1 MFNTLSLFSNR
12 ARLWL
17 IEQGIPLL
25 QKHLLRCVSLCGW
38 RDSRLVLQIVI
49 VMKRKCFFFPML
61 LLLTTFSFSS
71 NAQSNQTNDIHKKE
85 IDEYIKAEMK
95 VEQIPALT
103 YAIVLNN
110 KIIDRGAYGLA
121 NVELKA
127 SVNIHSLFNIGS
139 IGKTFTA
146 SAIMLLQKDG
156 KLSIND
162 AINKYLD
169 SLPDNWKTI
178 TIKHLLSH
186 TSGIK
191 DYAHDFPG
199 YSFIEKDR
207 KQEITEREFIQ
218 EATSLPLNFQPGERW
233 AYSNSNFVLL
243 GFIIHKVSGKSQGEF
258 MKERIFDPLGLK
270 ETRYTNVS
278 KIIPNRVCGYLL
290 DDDNKLINGAYIS
303 NFFSTMGDMGIITTA
318 TDLAKWSMALDDVKI
333 LDKQTLQ
340 QMWTS
345 SILND
350 GVEAMG
356 VFGTNYGLG
365 WTVSRHRGYM
375 EIGHGG
381 SFINGY
387 TANLARFP
395 EKHLAVIVLTNLN
408 PTNVSWISYNIAGF
422 YFPEL
427 RGIDQLKAEQNG
439 DTSLNRKVY
448 ALLDGFG
455 NNNLDTSLVTASF
468 KRRINPITQIVFKP
482 EAGAE
487 PSLYLVHTDRITNKT
502 LSRYGAQVG
511 KIKYYKLKLGADT
524 HYLAI
529 YFTADDKIADMRGY

>member
-1 MFNTLSLFSNR
+1 MKPKFFLFPIIF
-12 ARLWL
+12 LL
-17 IEQGIPLL
+17 I
-25 QKHLLRCVSLCGW
+25 
-38 RDSRLVLQIVI
+38 
-49 VMKRKCFFFPML
+49 
-61 LLLTTFSFSS
+61 TFSFRST
-71 NAQSNQTNDIHKKE
+71 AQTHKTSKIHKQE
-85 IDEYIKAEMK
+85 IDEYIKTEMTA
-95 VEQIPALT
+95 EQIPALT
-103 YAIVLNN
+103 YAVVLNG
-110 KIIDRGAYGLA
+110 KIIDSGAYGLV
-121 NVELKA
+121 NLELRVPA
-127 SVNIHSLFNIGS
+127 NIHSLFNIGS

-162 AINKYLD
+162 PINKYLD
-169 SLPDNWKTI
+169 SLPASWKTI

-199 YSFIEKDR
+199 YPFIEKDR
-207 KQEITEREFIQ
+207 KQEITEGEFIQ
-218 EATSLPLNFQPGERW
+218 KATSLPLNFQPGKRW

-243 GFIIHKVSGKSQGEF
+243 GFIIHKVSGKPQGEF

-278 KIIPNRVCGYLL
+278 QIIPNRVSGYLL
-290 DDDNKLINGAYIS
+290 DDDNKPINGAYIS

-318 TDLAKWSMALDDVKI
+318 TDLAKWSMALDDVKL

-345 SILND
+345 SILNN
-350 GVEAMG
+350 GAEVMG
-356 VFGTNYGLG
+356 VLGPNYGLG
-365 WTVSRHRGYM
+365 WTLYYHRGYM

-387 TANLARFP
+387 TANLSRFP

-408 PTNVSWISYNIAGF
+408 PTNVSWIGYNIAGF
-422 YFPEL
+422 YIPEL
-427 RGIDQLKAEQNG
+427 KGIDQLKAEQNG
-439 DTSLNRKVY
+439 DTSLNTKVY
-448 ALLDGFG
+448 SLLDGLG
-455 NNNLDTSLVTASF
+455 TNNLDTSLVTASF
-468 KRRINPITQIVFKP
+468 KQRINPIAQIVFKP
-482 EAGAE
+482 EAGSKR
-487 PSLYLVHTDRITNKT
+487 SLYFVHTDKIINKA
-502 LSRYGAQVG
+502 LSRYGAQVE
-511 KIKYYKLKLGADT
+511 KINYYKFKFRGET